1 MRVEIA
7 RVAGK
12 RLAVS
17 GSDTELI
24 VDNLAADGGPGD
36 GWRSTELVLAGLG
49 ACMAGTMLDFAATQE
64 IPVTDVKV
72 VLSDEVV
79 GPPQRVGSISVTML
93 VAGDVTDRQLESL
106 ERVAAKCKIGNTL
119 ANSPEVVFELSRMP

>member
-24 VDNLAADGGPGD
+24 VDNLAADGWPGD